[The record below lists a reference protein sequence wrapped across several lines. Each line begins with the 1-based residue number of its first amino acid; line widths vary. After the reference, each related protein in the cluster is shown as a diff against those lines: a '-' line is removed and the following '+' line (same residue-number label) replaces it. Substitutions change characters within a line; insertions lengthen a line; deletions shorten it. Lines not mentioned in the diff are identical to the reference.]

1 VNAALLRAL
10 LTHAEDNPKLLDLT
24 VYGQFRPSGIVADLA
39 GRALL
44 LDGWELTGDNTFRKD
59 GREVSGWPAVETAAQ
74 AALGLTDDE
83 LWNGRDRDTLFGLTN
98 PDEALARLRELTEQA
113 EAVVANA

>member
-1 VNAALLRAL
+1 VNANLLRAL

-44 LDGWELTGDNTFRKD
+44 LDGWELADGNTFRKD
-59 GREVSGWPAVETAAQ
+59 GREVSGYKAVEAA
-74 AALGLTDDE
+74 AAGALGLTADD
-83 LWNGRDRDTLFGLTN
+83 LWDGGDIGNIFSLTS
-98 PDEALARLRELTEQA
+98 PDEALARLRKLAEMA
-113 EAVVANA
+113 EAAVANA